1 MGRGGERLQQ
11 NGGTGFPRREAAEA
25 ADVGGLA
32 YFSAQ
37 RPPHNT
43 SEQPLPGRQF
53 VIVPAAYGGTWLI
66 PDQMRGGCMASGCGW
81 FKAKG
86 RKGRKLRQEV
96 GTSPL
101 CLPGSGY
108 KGFWVC
114 IPRCSWLSKP
124 SGGESAGVE
133 NDQKL
138 L

>member
-1 MGRGGERLQQ
+1 ME
-11 NGGTGFPRREAAEA
+11 
-25 ADVGGLA
+25 
-32 YFSAQ
+32 
-37 RPPHNT
+37 
-43 SEQPLPGRQF
+43 
-53 VIVPAAYGGTWLI
+53 
-66 PDQMRGGCMASGCGW
+66 SGCGW

-114 IPRCSWLSKP
+114 IPRCSWPSKP

-133 NDQKL
+133 NGSEIVMTGRRGFGDLCAASAVTQIGQTAVHSVKQTRSNPEMRDRGEDMVIRQEGRQ
-138 L
+138 